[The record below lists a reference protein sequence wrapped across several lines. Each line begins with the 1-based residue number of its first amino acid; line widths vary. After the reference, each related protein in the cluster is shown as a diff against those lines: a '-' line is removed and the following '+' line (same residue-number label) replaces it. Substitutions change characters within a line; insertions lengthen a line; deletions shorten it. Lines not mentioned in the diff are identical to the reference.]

1 MTVFV
6 PVGLVHTWT
15 SVPLM
20 SASFHNNA
28 GHYVE
33 NTGDTN
39 LVFLEMFKASEVL
52 DFSLNR
58 VPKSGAPT
66 ALRCRC
72 QLEW

>member
-6 PVGLVHTWT
+6 PVGLAHTWT
-15 SVPLM
+15 TMPSM
-20 SASFHNNA
+20 SASLHNNA

-58 VPKSGAPT
+58 VPRSCAPT
-66 ALRCRC
+66 VLRCRC
-72 QLEW
+72 QLDW